1 MIVNK
6 ELLTS
11 KFVNL
16 AMWKHGAQRAPHKP
30 LLLLLAFSHLLHQK
44 NRLIPFSWIDEN
56 LKKLLIDFGPN
67 RKSHHPEYPFW
78 RLQTSEIWEVESTNP
93 LRKRQSNSD
102 PAKSELVKNGAMGGF
117 KEEVYEFLSK
127 NPAIISDLTELLLSE
142 NFPDSIHEDIL
153 QAVSLD
159 GNFENVK
166 RKKRDPLF
174 REKILKAY
182 EYQCPVC
189 GFNVRLGNS
198 LIALEAAHI
207 KWHQAG
213 GPDSEENGVALC
225 ALHHKLFDRGA
236 FTVAPNMDI
245 LVSDNAHGTNGFQ
258 EWLMKYH
265 GKRLRPPQNHIY
277 LPRDKFV
284 EWHVKEVFQGDY
296 RAFP

>member
-6 ELLTS
+6 ELLKS
-11 KFVNL
+11 KFENL
-16 AMWKHGAQRAPHKP
+16 AMWKHGDQRAPHKP
-30 LLLLLAFSHLLHQK
+30 LLLLLALSYLLHQK
-44 NRLIPFSWIDEN
+44 NRLIPFKWVDEN

-67 RKSHHPEYPFW
+67 RKAHHPEYPFW
-78 RLQTSEIWEVESTNP
+78 RLQTSEIWEVESTQP
-93 LRKRQSNSD
+93 LKRRQSNSD
-102 PAKSELVKNGAMGGF
+102 PLKSELVKNQAMGGF

-127 NPAIISDLTELLLSE
+127 NPAIIYELAQLLLSE
-142 NFPDSIHEDIL
+142 NFPDSVHEDIL

-159 GNFENVK
+159 GNYENVK
-166 RKKRDPLF
+166 RKKRDPVF

-182 EYQCPVC
+182 EYQCAVC

-213 GPDSEENGVALC
+213 GPDTEENGVALC

-258 EWLMKYH
+258 EWLMKFH
-265 GKRLRPPQNHIY
+265 GKRLRHPQNHSY
-277 LPRDKFV
+277 LPRDRFV

-296 RAFP
+296 RALP